1 MRIFLKPRKLFTSL
15 SKMINLK
22 KTFAGKKKTLL
33 LQFELRKT
41 GIKNNLR

>member
-1 MRIFLKPRKLFTSL
+1 MKTFLKPRKLYTCRYKL
-15 SKMINLK
+15 IKLK

-33 LQFELRKT
+33 LQLKLRKN